1 MTIMNRVAILIVFSI
16 SFTQNTSAQ
25 SDNNYSK
32 VLPGVVK
39 VSDGLYYDQTEITNI
54 NWLEFLYWQFKTY
67 GGRESAAYKAT
78 LPDTALWLEDGLN
91 AEPYMK
97 FYHRHSSY
105 REYPVVNVTWQQA
118 SDFCSWRTARVKEF
132 LEVNK
137 KADAAPYYFAYR
149 LPTYEEFRMMY
160 DDIAELPDFIGE
172 EGKRK
177 DRGKVRYNQKREPT
191 QYAEVADESS
201 ATADVTAPAKS
212 YWPNS
217 YDVYN
222 IKGNVAEWLMEENT
236 YAGGSWRTPLADDE
250 SVLLKS
256 ESASPSIGFRCV
268 CEVAEEA
275 P

>member
-1 MTIMNRVAILIVFSI
+1 MKSLFTLAAVMFVAQITL
-16 SFTQNTSAQ
+16 AQ
-25 SDNNYSK
+25 SSSNYEK

-39 VSDGLYYDQTEITNI
+39 VNDGLYYDQTEITNV
-54 NWLEFLYWQFKTY
+54 NWLEFLYWQFKNF
-67 GGRESAAYKAT
+67 GGRESEAYQAT
-78 LPDTALWLEDGLN
+78 LPDTALWLENGLN

-118 SDFCSWRTARVKEF
+118 SDFCSWRTARVKEY

-137 KADAAPYYFAYR
+137 KADDAPYYFAYR

-177 DRGKVRYNQKREPT
+177 DRGKVRYNQKREPV

-201 ATADVTAPAKS
+201 ATADVTAPVKS

-217 YDVYN
+217 FSVYN
-222 IKGNVAEWLMEENT
+222 IKGNVSEWLVEENT
-236 YAGGSWRTPLADDE
+236 HAGGSWQTPFTADE
-250 SVLLKS
+250 SLNIITDK
-256 ESASPSIGFRCV
+256 ASPAIGFRCV